1 MRSARKILEGIAIAA
16 AAVVIIGTAAALTF
30 VNLKVVFTVD
40 ALANEYRE
48 RVEVFEIERARHNYV
63 MDRIERHLKQLDA
76 KFGRDIKA
84 KK

>member
-1 MRSARKILEGIAIAA
+1 VKTARRILEGIAIAA
-16 AAVVIIGTAAALTF
+16 AVVVIIATAAALTF
-30 VNLKVVFTVD
+30 VNLKVIFTVD

-48 RVEVFEIERARHNYV
+48 RVEVFEIERTRHNYV

-76 KFGRDIKA
+76 KFGRPLGA